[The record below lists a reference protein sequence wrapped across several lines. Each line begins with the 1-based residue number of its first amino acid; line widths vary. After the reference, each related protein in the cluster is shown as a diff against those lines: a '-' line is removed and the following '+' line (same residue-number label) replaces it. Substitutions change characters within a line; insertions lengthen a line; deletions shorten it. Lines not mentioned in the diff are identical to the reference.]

1 MLLRYLNRRRKTGL
15 AQVHVDHSSIEDPWN
30 HEKLLAATQV
40 VDCEMYQNPTV
51 TVARKLLGCVLFHEI
66 TAGMIVE
73 VEAYLGLTD
82 LAAHASKGVT
92 DRTRVIFGPGGHAY
106 VYFIYGMHECLN
118 VVAEPDGAPGCV
130 LIRALE
136 PLTGIKEMYARRH
149 WQGAIRGL
157 ANGPGKLTEALAIT
171 RAQYGLRLDRG
182 PLQIRQW
189 NAPLE
194 FEIEE
199 TPRIGI
205 RKNADWP
212 LRFVWKGHPCLSRR

>member
-1 MLLRYLNRRRKTGL
+1 VLLQYLNRQCKTGL
-15 AQVHVDHSSIEDPWN
+15 SREAADDPLIEDPWN
-30 HEKLLAATQV
+30 AERLLAATQV
-40 VDCEMYQNPTV
+40 VDFEMYQNATV
-51 TVARKLLGCVLFHEI
+51 TVARTLLGCVLIHEAA
-66 TAGMIVE
+66 AGMIVE

-118 VVAEPDGAPGCV
+118 VVAEPDGSPGCV

-136 PLTGIKEMYARRH
+136 PLMGLKAMYARRH
-149 WQGAIRGL
+149 WHGAIRGL

-171 RAQYGLRLDRG
+171 RAQYGSRLDRG

-189 NAPLE
+189 NIPLT
-194 FEIEE
+194 FEIQE
-199 TPRIGI
+199 TPRVGI
-205 RKNADWP
+205 RENADWP

>member
-1 MLLRYLNRRRKTGL
+1 VLLRYLNRRRKTGL
-15 AQVHVDHSSIEDPWN
+15 AQDHVDHSSIEDPWN

-40 VDCEMYQNPTV
+40 IDWEMYQNPTV
-51 TVARKLLGCVLFHEI
+51 MVARKLLGCVLFHKT

-82 LAAHASKGVT
+82 LAAHASKGMT
-92 DRTRVIFGPGGHAY
+92 ERTRVIFGPGGHAY

-118 VVAEPDGAPGCV
+118 VVAEPEGSPGCV

-136 PLTGIKEMYARRH
+136 PLTGLTEMYARRH
-149 WQGAIRGL
+149 WQGAIHGL

-171 RAQYGLRLDRG
+171 RAQYGLPLDRG
-182 PLQIRQW
+182 ALQIRRW
-189 NAPLE
+189 NVPLK

-212 LRFVWKGHPCLSRR
+212 LRFVWKGHSCLSRR